1 MPSQL
6 TNAAQAVMDAYI
18 NSPYISRR
26 SVAAV
31 LRAASSRTEDLI
43 GDSCNNKFAEGVY
56 AAGGLLDS
64 IASELDAKAGT

>member
-1 MPSQL
+1 MPAQL
-6 TNAAQAVMDAYI
+6 SNAAQAVMDACI
-18 NSPYISRR
+18 NSPFNCQQ

-31 LRAASSRTEDLI
+31 LRAASTRTEDLI

-64 IASELDAKAGT
+64 IAAELEAKAGT